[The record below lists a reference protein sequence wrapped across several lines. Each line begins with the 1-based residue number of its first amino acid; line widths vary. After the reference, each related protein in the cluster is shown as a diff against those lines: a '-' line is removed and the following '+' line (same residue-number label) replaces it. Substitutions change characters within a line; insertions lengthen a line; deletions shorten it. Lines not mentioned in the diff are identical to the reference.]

1 MGYDGQKADIWAS
14 GVLLFVMLLGMFP
27 YEHSE
32 HPDPNTSAAQIEVW

>member
-27 YEHSE
+27 YEHAE